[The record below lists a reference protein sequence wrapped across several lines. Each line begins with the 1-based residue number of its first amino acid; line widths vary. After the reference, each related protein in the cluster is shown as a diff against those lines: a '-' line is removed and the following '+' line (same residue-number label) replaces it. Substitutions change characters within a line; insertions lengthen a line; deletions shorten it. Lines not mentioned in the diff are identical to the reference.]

1 MRDIGENRD
10 HATGERYSSPT
21 MLERRK
27 RILTVARELVSEQGI
42 DGFSVDLLCRRAD
55 IARQTLYNAF
65 KSKEGVIA
73 AAILDYFEEYEAQ
86 IPYRSPMGTLDRL
99 IERIVA
105 VGNRNLA
112 IRNYIDAITEF
123 YFSSTAGVDLRAMMR
138 GIFSAIQQP
147 YVKNLAES
155 GSLHPWVTED
165 RLMEAMDDQRMIVAG
180 KWARGRIGNEDFVDL
195 LVIAVLT
202 CLAGSTRG
210 EGNADILATMEKIAG
225 IGADAYVVRL

>member
-1 MRDIGENRD
+1 MNDTGENSGR
-10 HATGERYSSPT
+10 AAGERYASPA

-73 AAILDYFEEYEAQ
+73 AAILDYFEEYEAR
-86 IPYRSPMGTLDRL
+86 IPYRSPVGTLDRL

-112 IRNYIDAITEF
+112 IRNYIGAITEF
-123 YFSSTAGVDLRAMMR
+123 YFSSTAGIDLRGTMR
-138 GIFSAIQQP
+138 GIFSSIQQP

-155 GSLHPWVTED
+155 GSLHPWITED
-165 RLMEAMDDQRMIVAG
+165 RLIEAMDEQRMVVAG
-180 KWARGRIGNEDFVDL
+180 KWAQGRMGDADFVNVM
-195 LVIAVLT
+195 VIAVLT

-210 EGNADILATMEKIAG
+210 RRNADILATIEKIAAT
-225 IGADAYVVRL
+225 GADAYVERL